1 MKIKVIGKEH
11 REGTSKKTG
20 NKYNANIVHYLS
32 KARGLEGQCGK
43 SAWLDPVMIHMEEI
57 VVGGE
62 YIIEFDDR
70 GFVQEF
76 YPAKVN

>member
-1 MKIKVIGKEH
+1 MKVKVTGKEH

-20 NKYNANIVHYLS
+20 NAYNANIVHYLT
-32 KARGLEGQCGK
+32 KARGVEGQCGR
-43 SAWLDPVMIHMEEI
+43 SAWLDPGMIRMEEI

-70 GFVQEF
+70 GYCQDF